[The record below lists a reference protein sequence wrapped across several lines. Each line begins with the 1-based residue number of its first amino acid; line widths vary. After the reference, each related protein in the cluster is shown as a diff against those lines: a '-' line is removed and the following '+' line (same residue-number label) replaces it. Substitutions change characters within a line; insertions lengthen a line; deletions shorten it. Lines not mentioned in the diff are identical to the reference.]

1 MDFSKLKWTKNIRP
15 DKKCA
20 DWAFMPVRGE
30 SLPMELPEASIFG
43 LTWKNIHENNAR
55 KPEQGDLILLHQ
67 HAKVTHIAKFLD
79 SKLYNNINNSDWG
92 IYRVVRA
99 VWTPP
104 AGKDWATLPHHDEM
118 FGFDVFIMDGF
129 AHNLDEPGR
138 MLKFHQ
144 HWNERGGL
152 EGFQK
157 HLATELDKI
166 A

>member
-1 MDFSKLKWTKNIRP
+1 MDLSKLKWTKNIRP

-20 DWAFMPVRGE
+20 DWAFKPERKAL
-30 SLPMELPEASIFG
+30 LPMELPEASIFG

-67 HAKVTHIAKFLD
+67 HAKVTHIAEFLD
-79 SKLYNNINNSDWG
+79 SKLYNNIDNSDWG

-104 AGKDWATLPHHDEM
+104 LGKDWATLPHHDEM

-138 MLKFHQ
+138 MPKFHQ
-144 HWNERGGL
+144 HWNDRGGL

-166 A
+166 S